1 MVQLVCSQAV
11 AERLRRELAAVGIA
25 VDDDGWALVERGFD
39 VPAGSPAVVFDPLDH
54 VEVVRMLATGLREET
69 AGPPRMLT
77 GQSGSS
83 FTVIAPRE
91 VRYFEAA
98 ADGIVACTATGRY
111 RVRETLAHYESAWA
125 GLGFLRV
132 NKSQL
137 ANLLHVSEI
146 VPWFNSRYVLRLTGG
161 AELEVSKTYARRLR
175 SALKM

>member
-1 MVQLVCSQAV
+1 MVQLVCSPAV
-11 AERLRRELAAVGIA
+11 GERLRRELAAVGIPA
-25 VDDDGWALVERGFD
+25 DGDGWALVERGFD
-39 VPAGSPAVVFDPLDH
+39 VPTGRPAVIFDPLDH
-54 VEVVRMLATGLREET
+54 VEVVRTLAPGLRDAAT
-69 AGPPRMLT
+69 GPPRMLT
-77 GQSGSS
+77 GQSGTS

-98 ADGIVACTATGRY
+98 AEGIVACTATGRY

-137 ANLLHVSEI
+137 ANLLHVTEI

-161 AELEVSKTYARRLR
+161 TELEVSKTYAKRLR

>member
-1 MVQLVCSQAV
+1 MVRLVCSQAV
-11 AERLRRELAAVGIA
+11 GDRLRRELATAGIP

-39 VPAGSPAVVFDPLDH
+39 APDGRPAILFDPLDH
-54 VEVVRMLATGLREET
+54 VEVVRMLATGLREGT
-69 AGPPRMLT
+69 TGPPRMLT
-77 GQSGSS
+77 GQSGTS

-91 VRYFEAA
+91 VRWFEAV

-111 RVRETLAHYESAWA
+111 RVRETLAHYETAWA

-137 ANLLHVSEI
+137 VNLLHVSEI

-161 AELEVSKTYARRLR
+161 AELEVSRTYAKRLR